1 MKENKTQLSVAILLT
16 THNGSN
22 HIERQLQSI
31 INQQN
36 VYVKLFISDD
46 LSTDNTLELVKKIIP
61 KNQLI
66 VLKNKSK
73 FGKPGLNFF
82 SLINRV
88 EQDEF
93 DYYAF
98 SDQDDV
104 WEYNKLIEGISLIK
118 KTNSDAYSSGFH
130 LFYEDKGIN
139 KFVSKNPTQ
148 KLFDYLFSS
157 PGPGCTFILKNKS
170 YNHLRLA
177 YINNKEIFNRCEYH
191 DWAIYAFFRA
201 KKLNWVIDNRSFIKY
216 RQHEFN
222 DTGANYGLLA
232 IYKRLLKFKDGTY
245 ENQIKNIVLLT
256 KVFDPITFNFLK
268 TNSAIFYYRLLLKE
282 SRREIKERLLI
293 FLISFLGLIKRKNIF
308 YD

>member
-31 INQQN
+31 INQQY

-104 WEYNKLIEGISLIK
+104 WEYNKLIEGISLIN

-139 KFVSKNPTQ
+139 KFISKNPTQ

-170 YNHLRLA
+170 YNYLRSA
-177 YINNKEIFNRCEYH
+177 YIKNKDTFNRCEYH

-201 KKLNWVIDNRSFIKY
+201 KKFNWVIDNRSFIKY

-256 KVFDPITFNFLK
+256 KVYDPITFNFLK
-268 TNSAIFYYRLLLKE
+268 ANSTINYYSLLLKE

-293 FLISFLGLIKRKNIF
+293 FMISFLGLIKRKNIF

>member
-66 VLKNKSK
+66 ILKNNSK
-73 FGKPGLNFF
+73 FGTPGLNFF
-82 SLINRV
+82 SLIDRV
-88 EQDEF
+88 EQGEF

-104 WEYNKLIEGISLIK
+104 WEHNKLIEGISLMN
-118 KTNSDAYSSGFH
+118 KTKSEAYSSGFH

-170 YNHLRLA
+170 YNYLRSA
-177 YINNKEIFNRCEYH
+177 YIKNKDTFNRCEYH

-201 KKLNWVIDNRSFIKY
+201 KKFNWVIDNRSFIKY

-256 KVFDPITFNFLK
+256 KVYDPITFNFLK
-268 TNSAIFYYRLLLKE
+268 SNSTIYYYSLLLKE

-293 FLISFLGLIKRKNIF
+293 FMISFLGLIKRKNIF

>member
-1 MKENKTQLSVAILLT
+1 MRKKRSSVAILLT
-16 THNGSN
+16 TYNGSKY
-22 HIERQLQSI
+22 IAKQLDSI
-31 INQQN
+31 IAQKN
-36 VYVKLFISDD
+36 VKVKFFISDD

-66 VLKNKSK
+66 ILKNNSK
-73 FGKPGLNFF
+73 FGAPGLNFF
-82 SLINRV
+82 SLIDRV

-104 WEYNKLIEGISLIK
+104 WEYNKLIEGISLMN
-118 KTNSDAYSSGFH
+118 KTNSEAYSSGFH

-139 KFVSKNPTQ
+139 KFTSKNPTQ

-170 YNHLRLA
+170 YNYLRLA
-177 YINNKEIFNRCEYH
+177 YIKNKDTFNRCEYH

-201 KKLNWVIDNRSFIKY
+201 KKFNWVIDNRSFIKY

-256 KVFDPITFNFLK
+256 KVYDPITYNFLK
-268 TNSAIFYYRLLLKE
+268 ANSTIYYYSLLLKE

-293 FLISFLGLIKRKNIF
+293 FMISFLGLIKRKNIF

>member
-1 MKENKTQLSVAILLT
+1 MIKKQSSVAILVT
-16 THNGSN
+16 TYNGSKN
-22 HIERQLQSI
+22 IAKQLNSI
-31 INQQN
+31 IAQKN
-36 VYVKLFISDD
+36 VKVKIFVSDD
-46 LSTDNTLELVKKIIP
+46 LSTDNTLGLVKKIVP

-66 VLKNKSK
+66 ILRNKSK

-82 SLINRV
+82 SLIDRV
-88 EQDEF
+88 EQGEF

-104 WEYNKLIEGISLIK
+104 WECNKLIEGISLIN

-139 KFVSKNPTQ
+139 KFISKNPTQ

-170 YNHLRLA
+170 YNDLRLA
-177 YINNKEIFNRCEYH
+177 YKNYKKIFNRCEYH

-201 KKLNWVIDNRSFIKY
+201 KKYNWVIDNRSFIKY

-268 TNSAIFYYRLLLKE
+268 ANSTIFYYSLLLKE

-293 FLISFLGLIKRKNIF
+293 FMISFLGLIKRKNIF
-308 YD
+308 L

>member
-16 THNGSN
+16 TYNGSN

-46 LSTDNTLELVKKIIP
+46 LSTDNTLELVKKITP

-66 VLKNKSK
+66 VLKNNSK
-73 FGKPGLNFF
+73 FGKAGLNFF
-82 SLINRV
+82 SLIDRV

-104 WEYNKLIEGISLIK
+104 WEYNKLIEGVSLMN
-118 KTNSDAYSSGFH
+118 KTNSEAYSSGFH
-130 LFYEDKGIN
+130 VFYEDKGIN

-170 YNHLRLA
+170 YNHLRSA
-177 YINNKEIFNRCEYH
+177 YINNKDTFNRCEYH

-232 IYKRLLKFKDGTY
+232 IYKRLLKFKDGTF

-256 KVFDPITFNFLK
+256 KVFDPTTFNFLK
-268 TNSAIFYYRLLLKE
+268 TNSTIFYYRLLLKE